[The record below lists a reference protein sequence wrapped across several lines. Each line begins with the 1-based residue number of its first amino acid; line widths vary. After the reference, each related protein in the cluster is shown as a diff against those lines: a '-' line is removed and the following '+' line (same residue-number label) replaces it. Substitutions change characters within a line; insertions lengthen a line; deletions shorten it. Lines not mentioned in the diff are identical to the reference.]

1 KLVALSLARISAY
14 DHAGP
19 KLNAVITL
27 NPRALEQAKAL
38 DAERKAGKVRGPLH
52 GVPVALKDNFD
63 TADLPTTGG
72 SFLLKGS
79 LPPDDAFV
87 VKKLRDAG
95 AVILAKVNLSEF
107 ASGGAF
113 SSLGGQ
119 TRNPH
124 DPTRTP

>member
-1 KLVALSLARISAY
+1 MV
-14 DHAGP
+14 
-19 KLNAVITL
+19 
-27 NPRALEQAKAL
+27 
-38 DAERKAGKVRGPLH
+38 
-52 GVPVALKDNFD
+52 LKDNFD

-72 SFLLKGS
+72 SLLLDGS
-79 LPPDDAFV
+79 IPPDDAFV

-119 TRNPH
+119 TRNPARPDAH
-124 DPTRTP
+124 AVGILGRHRRVDGGRLRAARPRHRHRRVGAWAVHRRTASSA